1 MTDVKKAIY
10 SLCKKAPLGVK
21 GAEHFDWVNHD
32 QIYNVVLE
40 EWPSMRH
47 NVVLDGAALC
57 ESSVSIEGG
66 LGFASSQI
74 IKGRGWKH
82 EKVVDDIVFSEYIV
96 YLDIYHSLVV

>member
-40 EWPSMRH
+40 EWPLMRH
-47 NVVLDGAALC
+47 NTVLDGDGPC
-57 ESSVSIEGG
+57 ERSCFIEGG
-66 LGFASSQI
+66 LGFASSQL
-74 IKGRGWKH
+74 IKGKGWKH
-82 EKVVDDIVFSEYIV
+82 EEVVE
-96 YLDIYHSLVV
+96 